1 MSELDNNKFFQ
12 KYLKKASSYLGNKE
26 KSTHLLKKAAKL
38 APTKK
43 GALGEAWEKVN
54 LFIDLFKAYINGSYR
69 DISTKSILTVIGAL
83 IYFVSPIDVVP
94 DFIVGLGF
102 LDDATIL
109 AYTFKQINKDVEK
122 YKIWKEKN
130 DEKADSLN
138 LVEIEPKNQDHEL
151 D

>member
-1 MSELDNNKFFQ
+1 MSELDSNKFFQ
-12 KYLKKASSYLGNKE
+12 KYVKKASSYLGNKE
-26 KSTHLLKKAAKL
+26 KSTQLLKKAAKL

-130 DEKADSLN
+130 NGKADSLN
-138 LVEIEPKNQDHEL
+138 LVEIEPTKQDHEL